1 MRRGPPGGR
10 DEDTREGNAVIA
22 VVGHRDLSNRTLELV
37 EAELRTRLER
47 LAEGAAALVRAG
59 SGLPLVFGRAARE
72 TGRKLT
78 VLLPAQG
85 VVPAPLPEPDR
96 LAAGELLVLAEQV
109 RLLAFDPADRDACVG
124 ADERLVKESG
134 TLFAV
139 WDGSHSNGR
148 DATAHLV
155 AFARTRGIPVE
166 VVWPEGS
173 VREPA

>member
-1 MRRGPPGGR
+1 M
-10 DEDTREGNAVIA
+10 IA
-22 VVGHRDLSNRTLELV
+22 VVGHRDLGSRTLELV
-37 EAELRTRLER
+37 EAELRARLGR

-59 SGLPLVFGRAARE
+59 AGLPLVSGRAARE

-85 VVPAPLPEPDR
+85 VVPAALPEQDR
-96 LAAGELLVLAEQV
+96 L
-109 RLLAFDPADRDACVG
+109 RLLAFDPADRDACVC
-124 ADERLVKESG
+124 ADERLVEESR
-134 TLFAV
+134 TVFAV
-139 WDGSHSNGR
+139 WDGSRTDGR

-173 VREPA
+173 VRGRA